1 MTHYPGLTPAEWRAL
16 TGYNPTGQQT
26 YEQAHDEAQNAYRT
40 YERVQASA
48 NAAFAHYIRVRD
60 KLKAAKAAALPP
72 STETPPAAP
81 FNHDYIIGADGR
93 RYYPG
98 TMRA

>member
-1 MTHYPGLTPAEWRAL
+1 MTD
-16 TGYNPTGQQT
+16 QQA
-26 YEQAHDEAQNAYRT
+26 YELAHDQAQDAYRT

-48 NAAFAHYIRVRD
+48 DAAFAHYIRVRD
-60 KLKAAKAAALPP
+60 KLKAAKAEVIPQALVMTKIPGNL
-72 STETPPAAP
+72 E
-81 FNHDYIIGADGR
+81 YVIGPDGR